1 MRMAVCPTRSL
12 PPNAIAWLA
21 ALPPGKTKPHPQG
34 TLPWSA
40 PVQVFGRR
48 HHERRLLLRRPASKK
63 RQGTKSREVG
73 LRLGSEGRPDSAEAG
88 VAQRI
93 QGITHWF
100 AGEFHLAR
108 DHLERALARFQPGR
122 DDDLAYRFGMDPGV
136 AALANLAAASWP
148 LGEVDRAISLIE

>member
-63 RQGTKSREVG
+63 RQGTTSRDVG
-73 LRLGSEGRPDSAEAG
+73 ERLASARYG
-88 VAQRI
+88 DFR
-93 QGITHWF
+93 
-100 AGEFHLAR
+100 LAR
-108 DHLERALARFQPGR
+108 SSLVGATLGRRDLDACTQGRA
-122 DDDLAYRFGMDPGV
+122 
-136 AALANLAAASWP
+136 
-148 LGEVDRAISLIE
+148 RA

>member
-63 RQGTKSREVG
+63 RQGTKSREVWAPC
-73 LRLGSEGRPDSAEAG
+73 GRP
-88 VAQRI
+88 
-93 QGITHWF
+93 
-100 AGEFHLAR
+100 
-108 DHLERALARFQPGR
+108 ALWGFDCRLLRVGGRRVGADQCPGR
-122 DDDLAYRFGMDPGV
+122 RNVVGAVGV
-136 AALANLAAASWP
+136 GEEPVVVDAVEALGQHVHEKAA
-148 LGEVDRAISLIE
+148 